1 MDLYNKMTY
10 ETKKRLVNKYN
21 FFFQG
26 DDLISLALMVV
37 NAMEILDNNDALD
50 LLEKLQT
57 KWFAKNAKK
66 IAKLFT
72 MIARQKNGDARNIQ
86 NI

>member
-1 MDLYNKMTY
+1 MRY

-21 FFFQG
+21 FDFQG
-26 DDLISLALMVV
+26 DDLISLTLMVV
-37 NAMEILDNNDALD
+37 KGLEILSDNDALE
-50 LLEKLQT
+50 LLDKLQT

-72 MIARQKNGDARNIQ
+72 IIGRQKSGNVKNIPTT
-86 NI
+86 